1 MTTVFRLMVAYQKE
15 DFSRKERYLSA
26 SSLPWPERYQRK
38 PLMRR
43 SPRDRT
49 LFKIADRDLRY
60 KKRGRYARPET
71 SMVMPFSLCSKA

>member
-1 MTTVFRLMVAYQKE
+1 MTTVFRLMVAYQEE
-15 DFSRKERYLSA
+15 DCSRKERYLSA

>member
-15 DFSRKERYLSA
+15 DCSRKERYLSA

-38 PLMRR
+38 PSMRR

>member
-15 DFSRKERYLSA
+15 DCSRKERYLSA

-71 SMVMPFSLCSKA
+71 SM